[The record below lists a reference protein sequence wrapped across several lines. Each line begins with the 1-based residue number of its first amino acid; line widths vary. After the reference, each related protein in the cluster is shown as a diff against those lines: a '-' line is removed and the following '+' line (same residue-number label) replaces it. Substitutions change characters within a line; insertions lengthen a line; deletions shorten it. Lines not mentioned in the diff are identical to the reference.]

1 MKNEV
6 HLFQKEHD
14 VIQPFITANKTKR
27 KLKEK
32 TTDAPRK
39 MHSA

>member
-6 HLFQKEHD
+6 CLPPNQHD
-14 VIQPFITANKTKR
+14 VIQPFIAASKAKR
-27 KLKEK
+27 KTESK

-39 MHSA
+39 THNA

>member
-6 HLFQKEHD
+6 CLPPNQHD
-14 VIQPFITANKTKR
+14 VIQPFIVESKAKE
-27 KLKEK
+27 KLKQK

-39 MHSA
+39 THSA

>member
-6 HLFQKEHD
+6 YLQHD
-14 VIQPFITANKTKR
+14 VIQPFIAVSKAKR
-27 KLKEK
+27 KIESK

-39 MHSA
+39 THSA